1 MEGVIDMTKKVTAI
15 KVRQNLGELLE
26 EVYYRNDHFIVMRR
40 QKAMAVII
48 PVDDYERLMK
58 QREEAFSVIDEIR
71 AGTRV
76 KDPKVIEADVARVIA
91 KVRAEKKAHHAK
103 SRH

>member
-1 MEGVIDMTKKVTAI
+1 M
-15 KVRQNLGELLE
+15 
-26 EVYYRNDHFIVMRR
+26 HR

-58 QREEAFSVIDEIR
+58 QRKEAFSVIDEIR
-71 AGTRV
+71 TRNKA
-76 KDPKVIEADVARVIA
+76 KDPKVIEADVARAVA
-91 KVRAEKKAHHAK
+91 QVRADKKSRRAK

>member
-1 MEGVIDMTKKVTAI
+1 MTKKVTAI
-15 KVRQNLGELLE
+15 KARQNLGELLE
-26 EVYYRNDHFIVMRR
+26 EVYYRNDHFIVTRR

-58 QREEAFSVIDEIR
+58 QRNEAFSVIDEIR
-71 AGTRV
+71 ARNKV
-76 KDPKVIEADVARVIA
+76 KDPKVIEADVARVVA
-91 KVRAEKKAHHAK
+91 QVRAEKKSRHAK